1 MASASVDRET
11 MMRRVRLSGLLTP
24 EQVQRAYD
32 LAARTANGQ
41 ELGKLLIEDKL
52 LTKFQARM
60 LLAGRTH
67 GFMLGQYRI
76 LEPIGKGGMGRVFR
90 AEHVGMGRI
99 VAIKVL
105 ASQLVQTE
113 KARQLFDHEVKVAAR
128 LHHPNIVTAYDANQ
142 VGDKYFLV
150 MEYVDGP
157 NLQDLVDEDGPLP
170 VGIACDLVRQAAL
183 GLQYAHERGMVH
195 RDVKP
200 SNLLIQRHNP
210 MGPGCLVK
218 ILDFG
223 LARLHYTDAVTGES
237 KNTLKLDGRTVMG
250 TPDYLSPEQ
259 ARDLH
264 GVDIRSDLYSLGCT
278 FYFLLTGRPPFP
290 GGNALEKLVKHFT
303 EKPTPLAELRDDV
316 PAGVIEVVENLMEK
330 NPLERYQAPLDVA
343 LALVPFSVQPPGFL
357 MPDLGEMAGDS
368 SDNINLASTWPGHDT
383 AQLAAS
389 GHSSFLIRRPPPPV
403 QRKWDWIQA
412 AMLALALGLG
422 FVLGAAALAV
432 VMLLRSRGQ

>member
-1 MASASVDRET
+1 MASASIDRET
-11 MMRRVRLSGLLTP
+11 MMRRVRLCGLLTP
-24 EQVQRAYD
+24 EQVQRAYE
-32 LAARTANGQ
+32 LAGQTADGQ
-41 ELGKLLIEDKL
+41 ELAKLLVNDKL
-52 LTKFQARM
+52 LTSFQARM

-76 LEPIGKGGMGRVFR
+76 LEPIGKGGMSRVFK
-90 AEHVGMGRI
+90 AEHIGMGRD
-99 VAIKVL
+99 VAVKIL
-105 ASQLVQTE
+105 ASELVQTE
-113 KARQLFDHEVKVAAR
+113 KARQLFQHEVKVAAR
-128 LHHPNIVTAYDANQ
+128 LHHPNIVTAYDSNQ

-170 VGIACDLVRQAAL
+170 VGIACDLIRQAAL

-195 RDVKP
+195 RDIKP
-200 SNLLIQRHNP
+200 SNLLIQRQNP

-223 LARLHYTDAVTGES
+223 LARLHYTDAETGES
-237 KNTLKLDGRTVMG
+237 KNTVKLDGRTVMG

-264 GVDIRSDLYSLGCT
+264 SVDIRSDLYSLGCT

-290 GGNALEKLVKHFT
+290 GGKALEKLVKHFT
-303 EKPTPLAELRDDV
+303 EMPQPIAELRADL
-316 PAGVIEVVENLMEK
+316 PSGVVDIVENLMAK

-343 LALVPFSVQPPGFL
+343 LALVPFSIQPPGFL
-357 MPDLGEMAGDS
+357 MPDAVEMNDDS
-368 SDNINLASTWPGHDT
+368 NENINLASTWPGHDT

-389 GHSSFLIRRPPPPV
+389 GHSSFLIRRPPAPTP
-403 QRKWDWIQA
+403 RRFDWIQA

-432 VMLLRSRGQ
+432 VMLLRSRSG